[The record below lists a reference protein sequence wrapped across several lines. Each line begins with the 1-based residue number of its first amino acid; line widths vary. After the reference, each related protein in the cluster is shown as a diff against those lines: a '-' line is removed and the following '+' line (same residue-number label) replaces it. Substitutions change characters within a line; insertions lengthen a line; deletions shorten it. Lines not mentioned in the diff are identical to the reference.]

1 MERQPVTSGRSRV
14 HFNASNDDEEAEP
27 TVNVAS
33 FDPDPDPDSEVG
45 TDEAKSMTESVL
57 EEEDGI
63 SKDITEIKPPS
74 SFYFDQHSDDSEG
87 EDVRSRKYDEHIHR
101 FLRFKS
107 PSAPTSP
114 QSSPLPSPNL
124 FPEHRNSDIPLLE
137 LNGVRT
143 SNQENAESRRSSAGT
158 IVDSGS
164 KKNRHSI
171 DAADA
176 LVQGEK
182 READRLVRAHTKR
195 SRPKD
200 FLRRLSSGDILRSGA
215 STPED
220 DEHAKHYTFNSGVLT
235 NLLKLYWQCIS
246 VLILG
251 TMNNRSRR
259 EIRRLQRQ
267 VGPLRNGIPSLP
279 ITRLPH

>member
-33 FDPDPDPDSEVG
+33 FDPDPGSELG
-45 TDEAKSMTESVL
+45 TDEAKSMSESVL
-57 EEEDGI
+57 EEEDGV
-63 SKDITEIKPPS
+63 SKDITEIKAPS
-74 SFYFDQHSDDSEG
+74 SFYFDQHSDDSDE
-87 EDVRSRKYDEHIHR
+87 ETHRSSKDDEHIHR

-114 QSSPLPSPNL
+114 QSTPLPSPQL
-124 FPEHRNSDIPLLE
+124 FPEHRSSDIPLLE
-137 LNGVRT
+137 LNGGRT
-143 SNQENAESRRSSAGT
+143 PNQVESRRSSANT
-158 IVDSGS
+158 IVDSGP
-164 KKNRHSI
+164 KKNRHSL

-176 LVQGEK
+176 FTQGEK
-182 READRLVRAHTKR
+182 KEADRLVRAHTKR

-200 FLRRLSSGDILRSGA
+200 FLRRLSSGGDLLRSGA

-235 NLLKLYWQCIS
+235 NLLKLY
-246 VLILG
+246 
-251 TMNNRSRR
+251 
-259 EIRRLQRQ
+259 
-267 VGPLRNGIPSLP
+267 
-279 ITRLPH
+279 